1 MNYLVNEC
9 VKSHNDLFLCHCRT
23 ATNGLSTLN
32 RTSRLK
38 LHMVRF
44 KLLRTTVQLNGRIV
58 KVVLL
63 WNGFKFELDLECGT
77 VRNQTGRLTQIGGI
91 CLLTNRFASSYRTVA
106 SVILCAHA
114 THKCYCSN
122 FSPHSYSAD
131 NMIPLSLSQF
141 VRKLNNIINM
151 FNTLFGPIIT
161 LFGVYLFSSFDYH
174 NRLEI
179 NGFSNFVRFYPYNA
193 LCIWYVRARVTC
205 KWNKL

>member
-1 MNYLVNEC
+1 
-9 VKSHNDLFLCHCRT
+9 
-23 ATNGLSTLN
+23 
-32 RTSRLK
+32 
-38 LHMVRF
+38 MVRF

-106 SVILCAHA
+106 SVIFVCACNTQMLLFQFLASFIFCRQHDS
-114 THKCYCSN
+114 T
-122 FSPHSYSAD
+122 
-131 NMIPLSLSQF
+131 LSLTQF
-141 VRKLNNIINM
+141 IRKLNNIINM
-151 FNTLFGPIIT
+151 FNTLFGLIIT